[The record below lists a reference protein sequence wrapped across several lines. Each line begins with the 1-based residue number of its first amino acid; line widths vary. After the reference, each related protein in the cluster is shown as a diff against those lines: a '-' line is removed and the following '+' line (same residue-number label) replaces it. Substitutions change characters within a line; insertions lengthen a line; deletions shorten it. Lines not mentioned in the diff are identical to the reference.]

1 MLSGPT
7 YRCWKKQFALFLLL
21 SGTSNVDNLGTNQDL
36 TTLGNN
42 INAYANSKTQFSARQ
57 KQILISVQ
65 TTIITT
71 ITLVTRRIQTLV
83 VLFQAYFVVF
93 FEAGENIIDCLPSR
107 HFIIFSA
114 VLIFCIRIF
123 TQFCQLATNWSHN
136 KK

>member
-7 YRCWKKQFALFLLL
+7 DRCWKKQFALFLLL

-93 FEAGENIIDCLPSR
+93 FEAGENIIDCLPMVGKSIMQIDNR
-107 HFIIFSA
+107 WIDAH
-114 VLIFCIRIF
+114 RI
-123 TQFCQLATNWSHN
+123 TI
-136 KK
+136 

>member
-7 YRCWKKQFALFLLL
+7 YRRWKKQFALFLLL
-21 SGTSNVDNLGTNQDL
+21 SGTSNIDNLGTNQDL

-42 INAYANSKTQFSARQ
+42 INAYANSNAQFSARQ

-93 FEAGENIIDCLPSR
+93 FEAGENIID
-107 HFIIFSA
+107 IM
-114 VLIFCIRIF
+114 
-123 TQFCQLATNWSHN
+123 
-136 KK
+136 